1 MRTQRPWFPPRAN
14 VGGVQTQPHAAL
26 LSHARGTGR
35 KLPLPG
41 TSAWPRA
48 ASRAA
53 PTRGIPAFASAPASL
68 VPQTPRL
75 LPPPRVSLARPR
87 ANLGSRLAAAPI
99 ALDDR
104 DISAFGGCGRVA
116 APTGGGGEVCGE
128 SGGSGVGRRRA
139 GGWARAPGVRV
150 RREWRRGRG
159 GHTRAA
165 CETRSQAS
173 SYPAAE
179 GRGRWVSPR
188 GAGRAPGDLRVGS
201 CSERR
206 GRRPSVGRGR
216 VRGGR
221 AEGVP
226 GRSGPPGGVPQA
238 GGGWREG
245 GGRAG
250 PRCHPEPGPGGRG
263 RALEA
268 AGSCLP
274 ECGIRSAPRAGL
286 FMGCRKGCATP
297 SRASPPPERR
307 RAPEARGWTAAG
319 EGPRGAAGRGPAAVL
334 P

>member
-1 MRTQRPWFPPRAN
+1 MVPSTGKCWRRAN
-14 VGGVQTQPHAAL
+14 TNTCCASLTRSWHRQKAATAGGSCLDARCFPCS
-26 LSHARGTGR
+26 SHARDSR
-35 KLPLPG
+35 VRLCARLPRAPDAPPPA
-41 TSAWPRA
+41 TSARLIGQ
-48 ASRAA
+48 A
-53 PTRGIPAFASAPASL
+53 PSK
-68 VPQTPRL
+68 PRL
-75 LPPPRVSLARPR
+75 QTGGR
-87 ANLGSRLAAAPI
+87 AYRSGRQRHFRI
-99 ALDDR
+99 
-104 DISAFGGCGRVA
+104 GGVRRVA
-116 APTGGGGEVCGE
+116 APTGGGGEVCLE
-128 SGGSGVGRRRA
+128 SGGSRVGRRRA

-150 RREWRRGRG
+150 PREGRRGRG

-165 CETRSQAS
+165 CETRSRAS
-173 SYPAAE
+173 SFPAAE

-206 GRRPSVGRGR
+206 GRRPSVRRGR

-268 AGSCLP
+268 AGSCLS